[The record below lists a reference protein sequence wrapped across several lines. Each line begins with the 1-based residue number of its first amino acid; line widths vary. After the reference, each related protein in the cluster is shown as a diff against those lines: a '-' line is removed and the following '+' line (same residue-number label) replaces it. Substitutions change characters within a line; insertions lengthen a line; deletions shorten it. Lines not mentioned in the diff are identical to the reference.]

1 MQGYIIR
8 RLLWLVVVL
17 LAISVITFALM
28 HAVPGGPWDQN
39 KPLSSL
45 DPDLV
50 AQLNQKYGLDQPLW
64 EQYGTFL
71 WNAVHGDLGLSYKYG
86 DRGVTEIIMDGLP
99 ATLTLAVIAFAIAL
113 FFGILLGIVAALR
126 QNTWVD
132 YACVLLATLLVS
144 TPGFVIGIIL
154 MIIFGVTFHLLPV
167 AGWGSPQNVI
177 LPAIALA
184 AFPTALIARITRASM
199 LDALRQDYV
208 RTARAKGLP
217 ERTVISRH
225 VLRNAM
231 IPILTISGPE
241 WAFLISGSV
250 IIETLFAVPGIGR
263 LFVLGV
269 FDKDYGLIMG
279 STLFYAFSIATT
291 NLVIDLLYAVIDPR
305 IRLEK
310 KAS

>member
-1 MQGYIIR
+1 MQRYIVR

-17 LAISVITFALM
+17 LAISLITFVLM
-28 HAVPGGPWDQN
+28 HAVPGGPWD
-39 KPLSSL
+39 KELRFTKDPELVKTL
-45 DPDLV
+45 DE
-50 AQLNQKYGLDQPLW
+50 KYGLDKPVW
-64 EQYGTFL
+64 EQYGMFL
-71 WNAVHGDLGLSYKYG
+71 WNALQGDLGVSYTYG
-86 DRGVTEIIMDGLP
+86 DRGVTEIILSGLP
-99 ATLTLAVIAFAIAL
+99 ATLTLAAVAFAIAL
-113 FFGILLGIVAALR
+113 VVGILLGVVAALR
-126 QNTWVD
+126 KNTWID
-132 YACVLLATLLVS
+132 YASVFMATLLVS

-154 MIIFGVTFHLLPV
+154 MIVFGVTLKLLPV
-167 AGWGSPQNVI
+167 AGWGAPDNVI
-177 LPAIALA
+177 LPALALS

-199 LDALRQDYV
+199 LDALQQDYV

-217 ERTVISRH
+217 ERVVLFRH

-269 FDKDYGLIMG
+269 FQRDYGLIMG
-279 STLFYAFSIATT
+279 GTLFYAFAIAVM
-291 NLVIDLLYAVIDPR
+291 NLVVDILYSIVDPR
-305 IRLEK
+305 IRLEQ